1 MLSLDGRWCLV
12 YAIVGYLAGGILF
25 CDLLLRGLKQVD
37 VFRAADDGNPGTHNA
52 FQLGGLW
59 CGLGTLL
66 GINVRDN
73 VISAPRD
80 FVEDNGLSYPSIYD
94 PPFVN
99 AVALGGI
106 PASVIPTTIILDREH
121 RPAVVFLKEVS

>member
-1 MLSLDGRWCLV
+1 MLSMDGRWCLV

-66 GINVRDN
+66 GDLAKGFFPVWLCLRR
-73 VISAPRD
+73 VS
-80 FVEDNGLSYPSIYD
+80 GLSPLLSLTLLA
-94 PPFVN
+94 PV
-99 AVALGGI
+99 LGHAFPLG
-106 PASVIPTTIILDREH
+106 R
-121 RPAVVFLKEVS
+121 RGR